1 MYQMVVGRQNMSRI
15 RIALRTLFGLHIDI
29 STIYSFKETISFHY
43 LHSYDEILKTLLSS
57 PVLYVDETVANLR
70 SDSGYVWC
78 ITDGRSVYYFYKASR
93 EGSFLPEMLKDFR
106 GVLVSDFFTAYDSV
120 PCRQQRCLVHL
131 MRDFNEEIKNHPF
144 DDELKLLAAEFS
156 AVVKSVVETID
167 TYGFKKRHLR
177 KHKKMAGEFCQRA
190 SDKECGSP
198 PAERL
203 RSRIAK
209 YQDRLFT
216 FLEYDGV
223 SWNNTNAE
231 HFIKPFAR
239 HRMTANGIFTEHSIQ
254 DYLVILSIAETCNGQ
269 GRDFFEFLLSDNKHR
284 LSFRS
289 ARHAIIKR
297 RKLAAASAV
306 SSEPG

>member
-1 MYQMVVGRQNMSRI
+1 MSRI

-29 STIYSFKETISFHY
+29 STIYSFKKTISFHY

-57 PVLYVDETVANLR
+57 PVLYADETVANLR
-70 SDSGYVWC
+70 SESGYVWC

-177 KHKKMAGEFCQRA
+177 KHKKMAGEFCRRA

-198 PAERL
+198 PAERVASG
-203 RSRIAK
+203 RAIAERTGVDARTAVIDPAHAVEVD
-209 YQDRLFT
+209 QAVAVLGGALATLVNALDPDRLIVGGGLGRSQPFFDRLVEAT
-216 FLEYDGV
+216 RAGIEYPDTRELPIVQSALGADGGV
-223 SWNNTNAE
+223 VGAALAV
-231 HFIKPFAR
+231 AR
-239 HRMTANGIFTEHSIQ
+239 RYGAP
-254 DYLVILSIAETCNGQ
+254 DVD
-269 GRDFFEFLLSDNKHR
+269 RDR
-284 LSFRS
+284 P
-289 ARHAIIKR
+289 
-297 RKLAAASAV
+297 V
-306 SSEPG
+306 G